1 MSILGGILDY
11 LLNIIMETGMKLMSL
26 MLFFLWNVML
36 NSEILKTGIFE
47 FQDQYHG
54 GEKHMEVLHAESQF
68 LQGENTICHQE
79 MVVIL
84 LKIGK
89 GK

>member
-1 MSILGGILDY
+1 
-11 LLNIIMETGMKLMSL
+11 
-26 MLFFLWNVML
+26 ML
-36 NSEILKTGIFE
+36 NSEVRKTGIFE

-54 GEKHMEVLHAESQF
+54 GEKNMEILHAESQF
-68 LQGENTICHQE
+68 LPGENTICHQG